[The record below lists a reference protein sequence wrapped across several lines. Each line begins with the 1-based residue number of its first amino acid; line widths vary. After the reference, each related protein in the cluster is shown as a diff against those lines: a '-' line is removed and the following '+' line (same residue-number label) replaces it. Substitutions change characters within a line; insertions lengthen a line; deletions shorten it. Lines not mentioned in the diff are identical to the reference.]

1 MDSMV
6 NNGEIRSV
14 HQSRWQKR
22 KSILKKSRS
31 LLLGSGSEA
40 YFPPS
45 GRQIGIWSN
54 HFHNNNKIE
63 KKKIWRV
70 EKNKECVPGPAKNFN
85 NSKKGIKQRT
95 SRWLRCHWVGWGC
108 FWLEGGL
115 SSVEVLFAT
124 RLASSFKTANSHKG
138 VHKRTNIY
146 KTLDYILNIFKD

>member
-1 MDSMV
+1 MDSLV
-6 NNGEIRSV
+6 NNGEIRWKLSVSV

-54 HFHNNNKIE
+54 HFHNNNK
-63 KKKIWRV
+63 KKRKKRKYD
-70 EKNKECVPGPAKNFN
+70 EYKNNKECVPGPAK
-85 NSKKGIKQRT
+85 KIGIKERT
-95 SRWLRCHWVGWGC
+95 SRWLLCHWVGWGC

-146 KTLDYILNIFKD
+146 KTLD